1 MMEIGKIYK
10 KNIKITDNKIKLFK
24 KITLDNNPIH
34 KNKEIAKKFGFKA
47 PIAYGMLAGSL
58 LSNII
63 GNKIPGA
70 GALWTDC
77 NIAFSKPVFKNDIL
91 SFESKILKISY
102 STLTLILS
110 VNVYNQN
117 KEKVLDAYST
127 VKFPKS
133 FLKKIKK
140 SNQNL
145 DKKKI
150 SKKKLKPL
158 TLIIGASS
166 DLGLEISNKLLK
178 KRKKL
183 LITYNS
189 GKGKLSKKLINNRFV
204 KSLKLDLKKNKE
216 INKLKRI
223 INNKYSIEGII
234 FASSGEM
241 KIKSIEKTNQK
252 DIQDEFN
259 IQTIGLFSIIKSLDR
274 DLQKNCSIV
283 VIGSDVVFGKPPPKM
298 LIYNIA
304 KNSLL
309 GLTKSLAVELGYRG
323 IRVNMISPGI
333 FEGKSSS
340 NFPLIS
346 KEKYKVESTL
356 NKIASPKNISTL
368 IEFLLSNKSS
378 HLTGTNIRVNA
389 GNSFD

>member
-1 MMEIGKIYK
+1 MIEIGKIYR

-24 KITLDNNPIH
+24 KITLDKNPIH
-34 KNKEIAKKFGFKA
+34 ENQNLAKKFGFKG
-47 PIAYGMLAGSL
+47 PIAHGMLAGSL

-102 STLTLILS
+102 STLTLVLL

-117 KEKVLDAYST
+117 KDKVLNAYST
-127 VKFPKS
+127 VKFPKN

-140 SNQNL
+140 NNHNIY
-145 DKKKI
+145 KKKVI
-150 SKKKLKPL
+150 KKQLKPL
-158 TLIIGASS
+158 ILIIGASS
-166 DLGLEISNKLLK
+166 DLGLEISNKLIK
-178 KRKKL
+178 KKKKL
-183 LITYNS
+183 LVTYNS
-189 GKGKLSKKLINNRFV
+189 GKKKLGKKVINNKSV
-204 KSLKLDLKKNKE
+204 KILKLNLKKNKE
-216 INKLKRI
+216 INKLKKV
-223 INNKYSIEGII
+223 INNKYSIEGIV

-241 KIKSIEKTNQK
+241 KIKSIEKTSQK

-259 IQTIGLFSIIKSLDR
+259 IQTIGLFNIVKSLDKE
-274 DLQKNCSIV
+274 LQKNCSIV
-283 VIGSDVVFGKPPPKM
+283 VIGSDVVFGKPPSKM

-333 FEGKSSS
+333 FEGKSSL

>member
-1 MMEIGKIYK
+1 MEVGKIYRK
-10 KNIKITDNKIKLFK
+10 KIKITDSKIKLFK
-24 KITLDNNPIH
+24 KITLDKNPIH
-34 KNKEIAKKFGFKA
+34 GSAKLAKKYGFKG
-47 PIAYGMLAGSL
+47 PIAHGMLAGSL

-63 GNKIPGA
+63 GNEIPGA

-77 NIAFSKPVFKNDIL
+77 NITFSKPVFKNDIL

-102 STLTLILS
+102 STLSLVLS
-110 VNVYNQN
+110 VDVYNQN
-117 KEKVLDAYST
+117 KDNVLNAYST
-127 VKFPKS
+127 VKFPKN
-133 FLKKIKK
+133 FLNKIKK
-140 SNQNL
+140 NNL
-145 DKKKI
+145 NINKKKI
-150 SKKKLKPL
+150 INKKLKPL
-158 TLIIGASS
+158 ILIIGASS
-166 DLGLEISNKLLK
+166 DIGLELSHKLMK
-178 KRKKL
+178 KRKRL

-189 GKGKLSKKLINNRFV
+189 GKKKLSKKLINNRLV
-204 KSLKLDLKKNKE
+204 KCLKLDLKKNKGIYKLKKI
-216 INKLKRI
+216 INK
-223 INNKYSIEGII
+223 KYSIEGIV

-241 KIKSIEKTNQK
+241 KIKSIKETNQK

-259 IQTIGLFSIIKSLDR
+259 IQTIGLFNVIKNLDE

-283 VIGSDVVFGKPPPKM
+283 VMGSDVVFGKPPAKM

-333 FEGKSSS
+333 FEGKSSL

-346 KEKYKVESTL
+346 KEKYKVESIL
-356 NKIASPKNISTL
+356 NKIALPKNISTM

-378 HLTGTNIRVNA
+378 HLTGTNMRVNA